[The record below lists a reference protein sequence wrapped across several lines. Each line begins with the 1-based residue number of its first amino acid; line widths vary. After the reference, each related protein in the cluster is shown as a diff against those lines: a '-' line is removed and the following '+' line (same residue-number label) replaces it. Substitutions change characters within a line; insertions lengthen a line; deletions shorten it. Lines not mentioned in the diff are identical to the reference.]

1 MHWGGRK
8 FKLFSAGSGFTGQIF
23 YGVDATDE
31 LRKGVLMLPKEMLQ
45 LKIAVLH
52 LRFLKKFFFY
62 CLLFSGQRY
71 VFVKL
76 RFYFRHRKKV
86 KVLKV

>member
-8 FKLFSAGSGFTGQIF
+8 FKLFPAGITGQIF

-31 LRKGVLMLPKEMLQ
+31 LGKGVLTLPKEMLKS
-45 LKIAVLH
+45 KIAVLL

-62 CLLFSGQRY
+62 CLLFSGQRC